1 MISAVVWHWWLG
13 AGLLIA
19 GLGAV
24 ISVVVGYISQVTAQK
39 YPNRRQRQAQKYFEL
54 MPPGVFSIG
63 RAGSYLYG
71 IDIDDCIRQAMLLAE
86 IIKQGGQDHPVPGK
100 NYHFPELK

>member
-1 MISAVVWHWWLG
+1 LAAEWFVIQLIASINPMISAVVWHWWLG

-39 YPNRRQRQAQKYFEL
+39 YPNRRQRQAQK
-54 MPPGVFSIG
+54 
-63 RAGSYLYG
+63 
-71 IDIDDCIRQAMLLAE
+71 
-86 IIKQGGQDHPVPGK
+86 
-100 NYHFPELK
+100 